1 MARRDHGELEV
12 NETSSIDDSIAQMR
26 GEAALPR
33 ANGEL
38 VFEDPWQG
46 RVFGIAVQLHQEGR
60 YDWAAFQQRLIDEI
74 AASGDQDRSASDY
87 YGHWLAAL
95 ERLAIERGLVD
106 AEELAQRV
114 DDYRHGRRDEV
125 F

>member
-1 MARRDHGELEV
+1 MSAAADKR
-12 NETSSIDDSIAQMR
+12 IADMT

-46 RVFGIAVQLHQEGR
+46 RVFGIAVSLHEAGR
-60 YDWAAFQQRLIDEI
+60 YDWASFQERLTEEI
-74 AASGDQDRSASDY
+74 RRQGDDDRTASDY
-87 YGHWLAAL
+87 YRHWLAAL
-95 ERLAIERGLVD
+95 ERLLVD
-106 AEELAQRV
+106 RNLIDADELAERV
-114 DDYRHGRRDEV
+114 SEYRHGERDEV

>member
-1 MARRDHGELEV
+1 MSAD
-12 NETSSIDDSIAQMR
+12 IDPRVTDMT

-33 ANGEL
+33 SNGEL

-46 RVFGIAVQLHQEGR
+46 RVFGIAVSLHQAGR
-60 YDWAAFQQRLIDEI
+60 YDWTAFQERLIEEI
-74 AASGDQDRSASDY
+74 RAHGGDDRSADDY

-95 ERLAIERGLVD
+95 ERLLIERGLVD
-106 AEELAQRV
+106 PDELDRRVAE
-114 DDYRHGRRDEV
+114 YRHGERDEV